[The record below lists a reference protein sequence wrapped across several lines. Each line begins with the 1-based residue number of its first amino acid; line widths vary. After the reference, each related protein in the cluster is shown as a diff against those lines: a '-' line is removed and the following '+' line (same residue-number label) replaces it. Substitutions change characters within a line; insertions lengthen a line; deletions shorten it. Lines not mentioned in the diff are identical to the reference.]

1 VREASI
7 GKELTMSDDLN
18 NITKTENEEQTT
30 QDRPQELSESQLGG
44 VVGGLATTL
53 ANIANLRHEM
63 LKSVAN
69 NLRA

>member
-1 VREASI
+1 
-7 GKELTMSDDLN
+7 MSDDLN
-18 NITKTENEEQTT
+18 HIRKTENEQQTT
-30 QDRPQELSESQLGG
+30 QDRSQELSESQLGG
-44 VVGGLATTL
+44 ATGGVATTL